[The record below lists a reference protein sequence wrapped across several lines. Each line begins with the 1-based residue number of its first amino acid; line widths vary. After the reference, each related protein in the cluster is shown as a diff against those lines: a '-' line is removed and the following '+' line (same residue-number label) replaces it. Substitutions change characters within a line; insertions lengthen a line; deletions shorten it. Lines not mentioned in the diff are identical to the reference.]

1 MKKLDPKFYIT
12 CGVVILIPIM
22 ILIVL
27 FAIRGCNNT
36 KTPEKY
42 EQLMISAAE
51 KYAKAHKMFP
61 KKGNQ
66 VIIKLDELEK
76 DGLKSS
82 EKALK
87 DTTCSGSV
95 TITNNSNDLSEEDY
109 YLYTPYLECSNYKTD
124 YLKDHLLEDITTTNS
139 GLYQVGKEYIYKGDK
154 VNNYINFFGVDYRII
169 KIDEN
174 NNIKLIKATNQQVS
188 SSWDSKYNIKNN
200 KYSGINSYSDSNII
214 DRLNEDYQKDKT
226 LKKDA
231 KNHII
236 PTDVCVGKRSIN
248 NLSKNITN
256 ECSEK
261 IDNQVITLPSVTDIA
276 LASYDENCKNLGDLS
291 CTNYNYLADFID
303 YSWTVDT
310 VLEDTSLVYYI
321 SSSDADLETANKYKK
336 YNWVIY
342 ISGDELYMEG
352 SGTKDDPYIIK

>member
-1 MKKLDPKFYIT
+1 MKKIDPKFFIA
-12 CGVVILIPIM
+12 CGVIILIPIM

-27 FAIRGCNNT
+27 FAIRGCNNA
-36 KTPEKY
+36 KTPAKY
-42 EQLMISAAE
+42 EKLMITAAE
-51 KYAKAHKMFP
+51 KYAKNHKMFP
-61 KKGNQ
+61 KDGKQ
-66 VIIKLDELEK
+66 VIIRLEDLEK

-124 YLKDHLLEDITTTNS
+124 YLKDHLLEDVTTEKS
-139 GLYQVGKEYIYKGDK
+139 GLYKVGEEYIFKGDK
-154 VNNYINFFGVDYRII
+154 VDNYLTFFGTSYRII

-174 NNIKLIKATNQQVS
+174 NNLKLIKSESQEVS
-188 SSWDSKYNIKNN
+188 STWDNKYNIKNN
-200 KYSGINSYSDSNII
+200 KYSGINNYSDSNIL
-214 DRLNEDYQKDKT
+214 DRLNSNYKEDKT
-226 LKKDA
+226 LKDKA
-231 KNHII
+231 KSHIV
-236 PTDVCVGKRSIN
+236 PTDVCIGKRSVN

-261 IDNQVITLPSVTDIA
+261 LENQVITLPSVTDIA

-291 CTNYNYLADFID
+291 CTNYNYFTDFID

-310 VLEDTSLVYYI
+310 VLEDASLVYYI

-342 ISGDELYMEG
+342 ISADELYTK
-352 SGTKDDPYIIK
+352 GTGTLKDPYVIE